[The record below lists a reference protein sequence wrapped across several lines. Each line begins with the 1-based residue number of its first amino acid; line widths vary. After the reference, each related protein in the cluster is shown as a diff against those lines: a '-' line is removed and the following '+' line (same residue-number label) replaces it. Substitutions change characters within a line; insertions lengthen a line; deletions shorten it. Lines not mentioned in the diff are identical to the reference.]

1 MRPTSPALS
10 LSYRTSTR
18 AFTLIEILLA
28 TLIASLILGATYSV
42 YLAASKT
49 WNRSRNTSFN
59 YQYARAAFSLIEQH
73 LRCALP
79 PSSKSGILFKGED
92 TEPPETAA
100 GPSSTSP
107 TSSGQQTPS
116 TPAEGASPTTSEKN
130 RPSSGNASAETTETL
145 VDLLFPPGKPLD
157 FRTTS
162 PELNANDTEQEPSLQ
177 SDSLQFVSTGQIHGI
192 GTHNRADLCELCFFL
207 TPPSSTELPTLVM
220 LRNLVPTGTFTDAG
234 NTTQSLSTEDAQES
248 QTQSSQ
254 MVELA
259 PNVVSFDVVYF
270 DGTEWVAEWKNKQN
284 LPLAAEIT
292 LVLADPQGVSNP
304 VVLTKLVSLNLA
316 STPDS
321 ESAGNP
327 GDSGKSADGQNPPPP
342 QRGQGGPPPQGGPQ
356 PPNGPRPGGSPPSG
370 GENR

>member
-1 MRPTSPALS
+1 MR
-10 LSYRTSTR
+10 RTFPVPPIFRRGPTR

-49 WNRSRNTSFN
+49 WNRSRNVSFN
-59 YQYARAAFSLIEQH
+59 YQYARAAFSLLEQH

-79 PSSKSGILFKGED
+79 PDSKSGITFKGED

-100 GPSSTSP
+100 GPSTSTS
-107 TSSGQQTPS
+107 SRDQQKTS
-116 TPAEGASPTTSEKN
+116 TPESSSSDASGTN
-130 RPSSGNASAETTETL
+130 RPSSGNVSAETTETL

-162 PELNANDTEQEPSLQ
+162 PELKANNTEQEPSLQ
-177 SDSLQFVSTGQIHGI
+177 SDSLQFVSTGQIHGL
-192 GTHNRADLCELCFFL
+192 GTHNRADLCELRFFL
-207 TPPSSTELPTLVM
+207 TPPTSTELPTLVM
-220 LRNLVPTGTFTDAG
+220 LRNLVPTGNFADASS
-234 NTTQSLSTEDAQES
+234 TTQSLATQDAQES

-270 DGTEWVAEWKNKQN
+270 DGTEWVAEWNNKPT

-304 VVLTKLVSLNLA
+304 VVLTKLISLNLA
-316 STPDS
+316 SPPDKESGNSEKTP
-321 ESAGNP
+321 EKTEN
-327 GDSGKSADGQNPPPP
+327 GQNPPPP
-342 QRGQGGPPPQGGPQ
+342 QGGQGGPPPQGGSQ
-356 PPNGPRPGGSPPSG
+356 QPNGPRPGGPPPSG